1 MLVAYKFGLGR
12 SAAAFI
18 GDRLIESLTD
28 MRLQGPYCVV
38 PVPPRPGKIK
48 KKGWDQVELL
58 SRRFERSGI
67 SVSRC
72 LQRLPSRSQKELDRV
87 GRATNLIG
95 KMACVAPPPET
106 AILIDDV
113 ITTGATLDAC
123 ARSLKDAGSE
133 RVYALAFCYD

>member
-1 MLVAYKFGLGR
+1 
-12 SAAAFI
+12 
-18 GDRLIESLTD
+18 
-28 MRLQGPYCVV
+28 
-38 PVPPRPGKIK
+38 VPPRPGKIK

-58 SRRFERSGI
+58 SRRLERSGI

-72 LQRLPSRSQKELDRV
+72 LRRLPSRSQKELDRA
-87 GRATNLIG
+87 GRATNLVG
-95 KMACVAPPPET
+95 KMVCFASPPET